1 MYLRI
6 NIIKR
11 FTMPG
16 LDAMKRFSKD
26 FSVARHTG
34 FHEFPSAAIQNSAT
48 FLHSAKPVGRM
59 ETTTCQQHYYST
71 SAS

>member
-16 LDAMKRFSKD
+16 LDAMKRFSRRLQCCKTYGV
-26 FSVARHTG
+26 S
-34 FHEFPSAAIQNSAT
+34 
-48 FLHSAKPVGRM
+48 
-59 ETTTCQQHYYST
+59 
-71 SAS
+71 